1 MTAASPRDRSRAA
14 AVCAALAP
22 YSWRG
27 FTPERLARLVLAA
40 HDRHALADVLGA
52 VAGADVGPWAPPEP
66 ADADDPRLPAL
77 VDFLASHQWT
87 RLTLRGLCD
96 RLLAVLPGAT

>member
-1 MTAASPRDRSRAA
+1 MAANGPHDPAGVS

-22 YSWRG
+22 YGWRS

-40 HDRHALADVLGA
+40 YDRQGLAELLRTVSGA
-52 VAGADVGPWAPPEP
+52 EVGPWSQPEQ

-77 VDFLASHQWT
+77 VAFLAVHAWT
-87 RLTLRGLCD
+87 RLTLPALCD
-96 RLLAVLPGAT
+96 RLLAVLHEAG